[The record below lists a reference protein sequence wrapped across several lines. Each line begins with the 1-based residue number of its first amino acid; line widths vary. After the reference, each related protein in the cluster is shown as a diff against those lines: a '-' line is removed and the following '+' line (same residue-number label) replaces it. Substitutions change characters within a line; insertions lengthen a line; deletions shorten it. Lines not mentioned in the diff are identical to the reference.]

1 MSTFGTVVVSKQQ
14 AVYAAKSYQT
24 YINEVRTSGDDR
36 AIAARVVRACEQH
49 RMDAV
54 EIPMHSPLID
64 FIVPE
69 VDGVLCKRQGQ

>member
-1 MSTFGTVVVSKQQ
+1 MAGFGTIVVSKQQ
-14 AVYAAKSYQT
+14 AVFAAKSYQA
-24 YINEVRTSGDDR
+24 YINEIRVGNDDR

-54 EIPMHSPLID
+54 DLPMNSPLID

-69 VDGVLCKRQGQ
+69 VDGVLVKGGR